1 VIDDLELMGLVETW
15 VESRGREGR
24 VKQVE
29 TTFDP
34 KLVWATENEYVAETP
49 TVKYRGDKWFE
60 NRRFSSSRE
69 SVALSDDPAASPF

>member
-1 VIDDLELMGLVETW
+1 MIDSLELMGLVETW

-34 KLVWATENEYVAETP
+34 TLVRATENEYIAETP
-49 TVKYRGDKWFE
+49 TVERGD
-60 NRRFSSSRE
+60 
-69 SVALSDDPAASPF
+69 